1 MVIPAPCY
9 RSYLHAVKIFSPFK
23 LSDMKNSSKVLIA
36 LGAGLAI
43 GGLMGVLFAPAKGT
57 ETRKKMT
64 DAGNKLTDSVKDSVN
79 KGKEKIAGLK
89 EGIRE
94 RVSSLIEKA
103 EEFA

>member
-1 MVIPAPCY
+1 
-9 RSYLHAVKIFSPFK
+9 
-23 LSDMKNSSKVLIA
+23 MKNNSKVLIA

-43 GGLMGVLFAPAKGT
+43 GGLLGVLFAPAKGT

-64 DAGNKLTDSVKDSVN
+64 DAGNKLTDSVKDSIN

-94 RVSSLIEKA
+94 RIGSLKEKA
-103 EEFA
+103 EEFI